1 VAIGGDVAAPSA
13 GGVRTLMMEL
23 DNVTKVYQ
31 QGRRTVEAVRGVN
44 LRVVAGEYVSI
55 MGPSGSGKSTLMHM
69 MGALDTPSTG
79 RALFDGKDLNA
90 LSDHERSRL
99 RRTRIGF
106 VFQFFNLLPTL
117 TAVENVALPLLLG
130 GVGRGKALKAAS
142 ASLDRIGM
150 TYRAG
155 HYPEEMSG
163 GEMQR
168 IAIARALVGDPEA
181 ILCDEPTGNL
191 DSANSQAILQ
201 MLRGLPESGRR
212 SVVMVTHD
220 PNAAAV
226 ADRIVHIRDGLI
238 ESIEDQSGQ
247 GSGVRG
253 QECADS
259 VDPDSSSS
267 IPKVGVRLTP
277 DP

>member
-1 VAIGGDVAAPSA
+1 
-13 GGVRTLMMEL
+13 MMEL
-23 DNVTKVYQ
+23 IDVTKTYQ
-31 QGRRTVEAVRGVN
+31 QGRRSVQAVRGVS
-44 LRVVAGEYVSI
+44 LRVAPGEFVSI
-55 MGPSGSGKSTLMHM
+55 MGPSGSGKSTLMHL
-69 MGALDTPSTG
+69 MGALDTPTTG

-90 LSDHERSRL
+90 MSDRERSHL

-130 GVGRGKALKAAS
+130 GVARGRAVKDAA
-142 ASLDRIGM
+142 AGLDRIGM
-150 TYRAG
+150 GGRSG

-168 IAIARALVGDPEA
+168 VAIARALVGDPEA

-191 DSANSQAILQ
+191 DSANSQEILKL
-201 MLRGLPESGRR
+201 LRALPESGRR

-220 PNAAAV
+220 PHAAAV
-226 ADRIVHIRDGLI
+226 ADRLVLIRDGFL
-238 ESIEDQSGQ
+238 ERGQ

-253 QECADS
+253 QQDGTGFTS
-259 VDPDSSSS
+259 VPLSS
-267 IPKVGVRLTP
+267 LTP